1 MTRITL
7 ISLLALGV
15 AAPLPTLAASLSP
28 LDSGISLSDPFT
40 APISSNLTE
49 PTSKAKDKEASD
61 FYFVDGDVLT
71 GAPLRD
77 ILPEDQ
83 WAAPKA
89 ANANNLLIRR

>member
-7 ISLLALGV
+7 ISLLALGL

-28 LDSGISLSDPFT
+28 LDAEMSLSDPFN
-40 APISSNLTE
+40 APAATNLAE
-49 PTSKAKDKEASD
+49 PAQQPKDKDASE
-61 FYFVDGDVLT
+61 FRFVDGDVLT

-77 ILPEDQ
+77 ILPENQ